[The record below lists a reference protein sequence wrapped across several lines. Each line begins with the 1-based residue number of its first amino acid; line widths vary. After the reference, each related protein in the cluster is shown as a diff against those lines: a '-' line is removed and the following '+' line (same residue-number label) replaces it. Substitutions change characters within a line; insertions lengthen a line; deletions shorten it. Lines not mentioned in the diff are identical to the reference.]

1 VNKDIFFSINI
12 CCYNSSKFI
21 KESIESILKQ
31 SFKDWEIVI
40 INDGSTDNTE
50 KIIFDYI
57 NSGYPIKYFYQK
69 NAGYASARNKA
80 IDLSEGKWIVI
91 LDHDDLCE
99 EDRLANHHKEIIN
112 NKNLKFFFGNCVYF
126 NENEY
131 LTNKFEMFKKQFSKN
146 LIDLNYN
153 KYFCSNNLVRYGCF
167 IPSSTVVF
175 NKEIAIKINGFNE
188 NYRFNSDYD
197 FFFRFSLIE
206 DIYCSNKTFCF
217 WRSHSNQ
224 SQNKYKIKMNWELN
238 RFYSSIYFNNK
249 INIFTKIILF
259 FKHILMFIKQ
269 IYYLFKN

>member
-1 VNKDIFFSINI
+1 MNKDIFFSINI

-99 EDRLANHHKEIIN
+99 EGDLQ
-112 NKNLKFFFGNCVYF
+112 NCF
-126 NENEY
+126 
-131 LTNKFEMFKKQFSKN
+131 
-146 LIDLNYN
+146 
-153 KYFCSNNLVRYGCF
+153 
-167 IPSSTVVF
+167 
-175 NKEIAIKINGFNE
+175 
-188 NYRFNSDYD
+188 
-197 FFFRFSLIE
+197 
-206 DIYCSNKTFCF
+206 
-217 WRSHSNQ
+217 
-224 SQNKYKIKMNWELN
+224 
-238 RFYSSIYFNNK
+238 
-249 INIFTKIILF
+249 
-259 FKHILMFIKQ
+259 
-269 IYYLFKN
+269 